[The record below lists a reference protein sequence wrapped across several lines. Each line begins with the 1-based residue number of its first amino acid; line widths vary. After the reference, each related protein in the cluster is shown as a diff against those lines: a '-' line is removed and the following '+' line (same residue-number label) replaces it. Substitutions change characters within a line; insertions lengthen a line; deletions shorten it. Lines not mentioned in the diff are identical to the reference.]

1 MKFPKKILIFQK
13 QRILNICD
21 FFKLKIHG
29 TQRERERERV
39 RKKTRRGRDTDTERQ
54 SEMVG

>member
-13 QRILNICD
+13 QRILNICE

-29 TQRERERERV
+29 TQRERERV
-39 RKKTRRGRDTDTERQ
+39 RKKTRRGRETDTERQ